1 MTNLKN
7 PPLHV
12 CLHEIRS
19 AGAGAHYQDYSHLSL
34 ATATAEVFQ
43 FQLCC
48 YLVKYQVLL
57 LPGFQLWGLQQG
69 S

>member
-1 MTNLKN
+1 MANLKN

-19 AGAGAHYQDYSHLSL
+19 AGAHYQDYSHLSL
-34 ATATAEVFQ
+34 ATAEVFQ

-48 YLVKYQVLL
+48 YLAKYQVLL
-57 LPGFQLWGLQQG
+57 LPGFQL
-69 S
+69 